1 MSKQHRVVQKK
12 LVCLIFLN
20 TTIGLRYIAFTIE
33 ERDATIKYTVAR
45 ENIPGL

>member
-12 LVCLIFLN
+12 LICLIFN
-20 TTIGLRYIAFTIE
+20 TTIGLGYIAFTIE
-33 ERDATIKYTVAR
+33 ERDATIKYIVAR